1 MKARYLFDASS
12 IVNLIKKGTLKGFEE
27 GVTIELALYESLNAV
42 WKEYE
47 LLKRIDKDTFMEV
60 IDIVSDLFK
69 VIEMLSIRGCER
81 EVISMALKENVTVYD
96 ASYLYIAVKHKLML
110 VTDDRELKRRAS
122 KYIKTL
128 TTNEVA
134 AEYAERGL

>member
-1 MKARYLFDASS
+1 VRTRYLFDASS

-27 GVTIELALYESLNAV
+27 GATIELALYESLNAV

-47 LLKRIDKDTFMEV
+47 LLKRMDRDTFIEV

-69 VIEMLSIRGCER
+69 VIETLSIRGCER
-81 EVISMALKENVTVYD
+81 EVIGMALKENVTVYD

-110 VTDDRELKRRAS
+110 VTDDRELKGRAS

-134 AEYAERGL
+134 AEYAERGF